1 MVGKERERSL
11 WNRVWP
17 SGGKGAYEI
26 KHTRPKT
33 LAGWPWEVT
42 SPSKLSQFHG
52 NNRDHPHK
60 NTFCCHMWSGHCP
73 FVYSVSSFLDRKMEM
88 KINPNS
94 KMVGGFPGGSVVK
107 KPPASAGDSGS
118 IPRWEDSLE
127 KQMETHSNILAWEIP
142 WTEKPKRLQSMGS
155 QRVRHDLATKQLG
168 RW

>member
-1 MVGKERERSL
+1 
-11 WNRVWP
+11 
-17 SGGKGAYEI
+17 
-26 KHTRPKT
+26 
-33 LAGWPWEVT
+33 
-42 SPSKLSQFHG
+42 
-52 NNRDHPHK
+52 
-60 NTFCCHMWSGHCP
+60 MWSGHCP

-142 WTEKPKRLQSMGS
+142 WTEEPKRLQSMGP